1 MSDNTFNNR
10 KLPIVCLLPNHE
22 QAKRREKIANDIF
35 KGAEETRE
43 IRDGFSFRYPGTDEW
58 ISKISEF
65 IMFETKCCPFFTF
78 ELLFA
83 SNIGPVHLHIRGSK
97 DVKEF
102 IKKGLL
108 QYKSS

>member
-1 MSDNTFNNR
+1 MKDKKTVKNR
-10 KLPIVCLLPNHE
+10 KLPIACLLPNEE
-22 QAKRREKIANDIF
+22 QAKRREEIGNDIF
-35 KGAEETRE
+35 KRAEEIRE
-43 IRDGFSFRYPGTDEW
+43 LREGFSFTYPGTDEW

-65 IMFETKCCPFFTF
+65 IMSERKCCPFFTF

-83 SNIGPVHLHIRGSK
+83 SNTGPVYLHIRGSK

-108 QYKSS
+108 QL

>member
-1 MSDNTFNNR
+1 MRNNVVNN
-10 KLPIVCLLPNHE
+10 KLPIACLLPRQE
-22 QAKRREKIANDIF
+22 QAKRRERITNEFF
-35 KGAEETRE
+35 KGAEEIRE
-43 IRDGFSFRYPGTDEW
+43 LRDGFSFRYPGTDEW
-58 ISKISEF
+58 NSKISEF
-65 IMFETKCCPFFTF
+65 IMFERKCCPFFTF

-83 SNIGPVHLHIRGSK
+83 SNTGLVYLHIRGSK

>member
-1 MSDNTFNNR
+1 MSDKTVNNR
-10 KLPIVCLLPNHE
+10 KLPIACLLPNQE
-22 QAKRREKIANDIF
+22 QAKRQKKIANDIF
-35 KGAEETRE
+35 KGAEEIGE
-43 IRDGFSFRYPGTDEW
+43 LRDGFSFRYPGTDEW

-65 IMFETKCCPFFTF
+65 IMFERKCCPFFTF

-108 QYKSS
+108 QHKSS